1 MPAGN
6 FDDTLNVG
14 VNGNGAVIATGP
26 LSDGVVTVHVMCAWV
41 VQRTGV
47 QDAVANNMGAPDG
60 PEGLTVARDDKGK
73 LQWNFPLSQRLGSTD
88 FINGWGTAMAIG
100 VFEDADNNKRS
111 FYWAETVQLDLV
123 AGGIPAAGGGG
134 M

>member
-6 FDDTLNVG
+6 FDDTLNVE
-14 VNGNGAVIATGP
+14 VNGKGAVIATGP
-26 LSDGVVTVHVMCAWV
+26 LSEGVVTVHVMCAWV

-47 QDAVANNMGAPDG
+47 QDAVANNMGKPGG
-60 PEGLTVARDDKGK
+60 PEGLTVVRDGNGQ
-73 LQWNFPLSQRLGSTD
+73 LQWRFPLKERLDSTD
-88 FINGWGTAMAIG
+88 FVNGWGTAMAIG

-111 FYWAETVQLDLV
+111 FYWAETVQLDL
-123 AGGIPAAGGGG
+123 IPSGTPAAAGGG